1 MNTKFEK
8 YVKLLGKRIKQARK
22 DKGLTGEK
30 LSEACFIN
38 ATYLRQLEGGTRT
51 PSLQVFILLC
61 KELSVSPNY
70 LLPELVAGTES
81 EHIELLAELWEKAS
95 PDELRLI
102 SAMLH
107 SALDTL
113 ETKSAP

>member
-1 MNTKFEK
+1 MDTKFAK
-8 YVKLLGKRIKQARK
+8 YTKPLGKRINQARK
-22 DKGLTGEK
+22 ERGLTGEK

-38 ATYLRQLEGGTRT
+38 ATYLRQIEGGTRT
-51 PSLQVFILLC
+51 PSLPVFISLC
-61 KELSVSPNY
+61 RELRVSPNY

-102 SAMLH
+102 TAMLH
-107 SALDTL
+107 SALDAL
-113 ETKSAP
+113 SANGEP